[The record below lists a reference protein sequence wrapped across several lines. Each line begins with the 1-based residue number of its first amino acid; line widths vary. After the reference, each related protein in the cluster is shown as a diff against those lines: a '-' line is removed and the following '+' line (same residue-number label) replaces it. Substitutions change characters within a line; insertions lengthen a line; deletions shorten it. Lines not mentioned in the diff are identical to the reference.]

1 MTFKTHVVPVLQK
14 HFVPAYFVCGTT
26 EHAAYDRRVF
36 TQVNVSDIHYKHMTD
51 ECDYDE
57 EARAS
62 NDRALSHF
70 ANSCRNQSIA
80 NKAHVV
86 AMAQFHRPVGF
97 VCSAWGRQ
105 RLRPRGMGGDY
116 PGNEPFECTYARA
129 RTWFGINRFVWMLC
143 CRTPK
148 SPLRLSCRLA

>member
-1 MTFKTHVVPVLQK
+1 MNTAVLARNTTSYAMHHTTGAPRLAVLFSFGNHATFHRTMTFKTHVVPVLQK

-86 AMAQFHRPVGF
+86 AMAQFRLHAV
-97 VCSAWGRQ
+97 AYAQ
-105 RLRPRGMGGDY
+105 RRDVNGCARGW
-116 PGNEPFECTYARA
+116 ER
-129 RTWFGINRFVWMLC
+129 
-143 CRTPK
+143 
-148 SPLRLSCRLA
+148 